1 MSGKSAST
9 SDLQEYIQC
18 LAREAKKASVGLR
31 SLAASAKN
39 SALESISQAIES
51 RRAVVK
57 AANARDVERAARSGL
72 PPAMIDR
79 LTLTDKRIGEIISAV
94 RDVAALED
102 PVGEIIGSRRPS
114 GFTLEKVRTPIGVI
128 AMIYESRPNVT
139 VDAAVLCLKSGNAAI
154 LRGGSEARESSVA
167 LVECI
172 REGLRK
178 ADVDGQAV
186 QYVDRTE
193 HEAIDWLVKQNG
205 FIDLVVPRGRE
216 SLIRRVTENA
226 TVPVIKHYK
235 GVCHIYVDETADL
248 AMAAE
253 VVTNSK
259 VNRPG
264 TCNALEKL
272 LVEESVAPRFLPMV
286 RAKMPQVE
294 FRGGDAV
301 RALLPDTKPV
311 TEEEWY
317 EEYLDLVLAV
327 KVVRGMDEAVAHIE
341 KYGSSHTDGIC
352 SRNANRIEEFVSRV
366 DSAVVVVNASTRLND
381 GGVFGLG
388 AEMGISTDKLHAR
401 GPMGLKELTTYK
413 WVLRGNGNLRT

>member
-1 MSGKSAST
+1 M
-9 SDLQEYIQC
+9 SDLKEYITG
-18 LAREAKKASVGLR
+18 LAQAAKKASVGLR
-31 SLAASAKN
+31 SLSADAKN
-39 SALESISQAIES
+39 AALESIAQAIDS
-51 RRAVVK
+51 HRAAVK
-57 AANARDVERAARSGL
+57 AANAKDVERATRDGL
-72 PPAMIDR
+72 SSAMMDR
-79 LTLTDKRIGEIISAV
+79 LTLTDKRIGEIISAL

-102 PVGEIIGSRRPS
+102 PVGEVTGMRRPA

-139 VDAAVLCLKSGNAAI
+139 VDAAALCLKSGNAAI
-154 LRGGSEARESSVA
+154 LRGGSEARDSSMA
-167 LVECI
+167 LIECI
-172 REGLRK
+172 REGLGK
-178 ADVDGQAV
+178 AGVDGDAV
-186 QYVDRTE
+186 QYVQRRE
-193 HEAIDWLVKQNG
+193 HEAIDWLVKQTG
-205 FIDLVVPRGRE
+205 LIDLVVPRGRE
-216 SLIRRVTENA
+216 ALIRRVTENA

-248 AMAAE
+248 EMAAE

-259 VNRPG
+259 VQRPG

-272 LVEESVAPRFLPMV
+272 LVEESVAQRFLPMV
-286 RAKMPQVE
+286 RAKMPKVE
-294 FRGGDAV
+294 FRGDLRV
-301 RALLPDTKPV
+301 RAILADARPA

-317 EEYLDLVLAV
+317 EEYLDLILAV
-327 KVVRGMDEAVAHIE
+327 KVVKGLDEAVAHIE

-352 SRNANRIEEFVSRV
+352 SSDARRIEEFVSRV

-381 GGVFGLG
+381 GGIFGLG